1 MKNDQGFIVAL
12 DQSGGST
19 PGTLALYGI
28 TEDSYSGE
36 DQMYDLVHQMRSR
49 IITSPAFDSQK
60 ILGTILFKQTM
71 RSQIDGVY
79 TADYLWDKKGVVP
92 FLKIDNGLL
101 DPANGV
107 QLLKP
112 IPELDELLNEA
123 RDRHIFG
130 TKMRS
135 VIKEY
140 NEDGIAE
147 VVDQQFELAR
157 RISAAGFVP
166 IIEPEVDINAADKAE
181 IEGVLRDFLVAALDT
196 LAPDQLV
203 MLKLTIPT
211 EDDFYAPLIGH
222 PNVVRVVALSGG
234 YERDDANERL
244 SRNHGLIASF
254 NRALSEGLTVN
265 QTDEEFNQTLQASVD
280 SIYQA
285 STT

>member
-1 MKNDQGFIVAL
+1 MQHDQGFIVAL

-19 PGTLALYGI
+19 PGTLALYGVPE
-28 TEDSYSGE
+28 TSYSNE
-36 DQMYDLVHQMRSR
+36 DEMYDLVHQMRSR
-49 IITSPAFDSQK
+49 IITSPAFDSQH

-101 DPANGV
+101 DQANGV

-112 IPELDELLNEA
+112 IPELNDLLNEA
-123 RDRHIFG
+123 KERHIFG

-135 VIKEY
+135 LIKEY
-140 NEDGIAE
+140 DENGIAQ

-157 RISAAGFVP
+157 QISDAGFVP
-166 IIEPEVDINAADKAE
+166 IIEPEVDINATDKVK
-181 IEGVLRDFLVAALDT
+181 IEALLRDLLQKALDS
-196 LAPDQLV
+196 LAQQQLV
-203 MLKLTIPT
+203 MLKLTIPS
-211 EDDFYAPLIGH
+211 EDNFYAPLMEH
-222 PNVVRVVALSGG
+222 PNVIRVVALSGG
-234 YERDDANERL
+234 YSRDDANERL

-254 NRALSEGLTVN
+254 NRALSEGLTVD
-265 QTDEEFNQTLQASVD
+265 QTDDEFNSTLKTSVD

-285 STT
+285 SIT

>member
-1 MKNDQGFIVAL
+1 MNTDPLNRMKNDQAFIVAL
-12 DQSGGST
+12 DQSGGSS

-28 TEDSYSGE
+28 PEDSYSGE

-166 IIEPEVDINAADKAE
+166 IIEPEVDINAADKVE
-181 IEGVLRDFLVAALDT
+181 IEGV
-196 LAPDQLV
+196 
-203 MLKLTIPT
+203 
-211 EDDFYAPLIGH
+211 
-222 PNVVRVVALSGG
+222 
-234 YERDDANERL
+234 
-244 SRNHGLIASF
+244 
-254 NRALSEGLTVN
+254 
-265 QTDEEFNQTLQASVD
+265 
-280 SIYQA
+280 
-285 STT
+285 